1 MGLAIVDKRRQK
13 ANECEVMNVIGD
25 VKGKTCILYD
35 DMIDT
40 AGSLC
45 NAANALVSV
54 GGAKEVY
61 ACATHGVL
69 SGPAFDRIE
78 GSVLKEVVVHN
89 TIPLS
94 KNTESNKIMQLDVA
108 PIFARAI
115 SHIHGGTSIADLF

>member
-25 VKGKTCILYD
+25 VRGKTCILYD
-35 DMIDT
+35 DMVDT

-45 NAANALVSV
+45 NAAKALVDV
-54 GGAKEVY
+54 GGAKAVY

-69 SGPAFDRIE
+69 SGPAYDRIE
-78 GSVLKEVVVHN
+78 ASPIQEMVFHN
-89 TIPLS
+89 TIPVVDHTPS
-94 KNTESNKIMQLDVA
+94 GKIKSLDVA

-115 SHIHGGTSIADLF
+115 AHVHGGTSIADLF